1 MSNVLIG
8 AGLATGMFYRAPAG
22 TTLPTS
28 PMDSLGADWVEV
40 GAITEDGITLTLP
53 SGEVLRNWAKVPE
66 RKINTENGSVNAP
79 IMYTTKK
86 VLETL
91 FGANNVT
98 HIAPTSGHGNVD
110 SVTLAPDVSAEPAS
124 YLFLMK
130 DGDTL
135 AMLAT
140 ADGLITE
147 IGDIPFNGGEGATW
161 EATIEGTWVFA
172 TDDGQVDSGS

>member
-8 AGLATGMFYRAPAG
+8 AGLATGMFYTAPKG
-22 TTLPTS
+22 TTLPTT
-28 PMDSLGADWVEV
+28 PTATLGADWKEV

-53 SGEVLRNWAKVPE
+53 SGDVLRNWAKIAE
-66 RKINTENGSVNAP
+66 RKINTENGSVDVP

-91 FGANNVT
+91 FGAGNVT
-98 HIAPTSGHGNVD
+98 HVAPTTSHGNVD
-110 SVTLAPDVSAEPAS
+110 SVVISPDVSAEPAS

-140 ADGLITE
+140 NDGLITE
-147 IGDIPFNGGEGATW
+147 IGDVAFNGGAGATW
-161 EATIEGTWVFA
+161 DAKIEGTWTFA
-172 TDDGQVDSGS
+172 VDDGQVASHS